1 MSTSEQF
8 GQSLRD
14 ARVRRGLTVEQLAS
28 ETTIPVAHIE
38 ALEAGAVDALPRAM
52 YRRAEARA
60 YAEAVGLD
68 PDVILSA
75 LRQTTVAPHVAA
87 DSRPAAGDLL
97 PAAHEPAVAAAPA
110 RLPEMR
116 MPGALSPDP
125 RVTSQPQGHIG
136 ARFGRA
142 ILVLVCGC
150 AAMWWEQATAPEL
163 PVTSLMTLSQ
173 VDPVAM
179 IEDAVRIAEP
189 PPAAPSMR
197 RVLYEPRIA
206 ANGGRWPRDARLDEG
221 VLVVHSSPR
230 GARVTV
236 NGVGWGL
243 TPVAIRY
250 LPMGTLRVRVGK
262 AEYGAREQIVELTP
276 QHPSRTL
283 QVTLPQ
289 VRRRAAAP
297 SATAAA
303 ALVVTSVPEGARVT
317 VNGIGWGTTPLSI
330 AHLPAG
336 IQRVRLVKEQFRSE
350 ERVVTV
356 AEGQPGR
363 VTVTLKPQS

>member
-8 GQSLRD
+8 GLSLRE
-14 ARVRRGLTVEQLAS
+14 ARMRRGLTVEQLAS
-28 ETTIPVAHIE
+28 ETTIPVGHIE
-38 ALEAGAVDALPRAM
+38 ALEAGALEALPRAM

-68 PDVILSA
+68 PEVILSG
-75 LRQTTVAPHVAA
+75 LRQAAVLPDASPEQPISVA
-87 DSRPAAGDLL
+87 L
-97 PAAHEPAVAAAPA
+97 
-110 RLPEMR
+110 
-116 MPGALSPDP
+116 PDP
-125 RVTSQPQGHIG
+125 PVPVALPRGPVAVPSAPGPIG

-142 ILVLVCGC
+142 ILVLICGC
-150 AAMWWEQATAPEL
+150 AAMLWEQTTTPDL
-163 PVTSLMTLSQ
+163 PVTSLMTLSN

-179 IEDAVRIAEP
+179 IEDVVRIAEP
-189 PPAAPSMR
+189 PQAAPTMR

-206 ANGGRWPRDARLDEG
+206 ANGGRWPSDARLDEG

-250 LPMGTLRVRVGK
+250 LPLGTLRVRVGK
-262 AEYGAREQIVELTP
+262 ADYGAREQVVELTSE
-276 QHPSRTL
+276 QPSRTL

-289 VRRRAAAP
+289 VRRRPAVALAG
-297 SATAAA
+297 ADA
-303 ALVVTSVPEGARVT
+303 ALVVTSIPEGARVT

-330 AHLPAG
+330 LHLPSG

-350 ERVVTV
+350 ERNVTV
-356 AEGQPGR
+356 AEGRPGR